1 MIVLWIF
8 LGLSALIFLLLSIP
22 LRIYLRYD
30 PEAELQ
36 YRVKYLFFTL
46 ADSEKPPR
54 EPTQEA
60 APAVPPK
67 EKKKSKS
74 SAASTLLS
82 FLGFDEISTAAK
94 ARQSISENG
103 LVATIGSV
111 FAAVQDLF
119 GRIFGVVKKGVF
131 RKFDLEIVVGDSD
144 AADAAFSYGAVC
156 AAVYPLLTLLED
168 TMKFKKRSVNI
179 RCDFTREASTVRFD
193 GQLNYRP
200 RTFVAF
206 LLGLFGRYLKQS
218 LKKEGAKT

>member
-8 LGLSALIFLLLSIP
+8 LGLFALIFLLLSIP

-60 APAVPPK
+60 APAPPK

-82 FLGFDEISTAAK
+82 FLGFDEISTAAR

-131 RKFDLEIVVGDSD
+131 RKFELEIVVGDSD
-144 AADAAFSYGAVC
+144 AADAALSYGAVC